1 MKNCYRKIFLGFG
14 AAALLLASAVTNV
27 RAQEAVSLEITIKNH
42 RFEPAELRAPKGK
55 AIKLTVKNA
64 DPTPEEFES
73 KVLRVEKVIAGN
85 SEAVFNL
92 KPQQPGRYKFFGE
105 FHEKTAQGYLVVE

>member
-1 MKNCYRKIFLGFG
+1 MTLG
-14 AAALLLASAVTNV
+14 ATVVLLASGTVNIH
-27 RAQEAVSLEITIKNH
+27 AQETVSLEIVIKNH

-105 FHEKTAQGYLVVE
+105 FHEKTAQGFLVVE

>member
-1 MKNCYRKIFLGFG
+1 
-14 AAALLLASAVTNV
+14 LLLASGVTKV
-27 RAQEAVSLEITIKNH
+27 RAQETVSLEITIKNH